1 MQNKIQIENSKI
13 KNSQINTKEDA
24 NLINAL
30 NINQNILN
38 NNKNEKLYEKN
49 TQNSTSITSKLIFL
63 NNF

>member
-24 NLINAL
+24 NLINPL

-49 TQNSTSITSKLIFL
+49 TQNSTSTTSKLIFL

>member
-49 TQNSTSITSKLIFL
+49 TQNSTSTTSKLIFL

>member
-13 KNSQINTKEDA
+13 KNSQINTKEDV
-24 NLINAL
+24 NLINPL

-49 TQNSTSITSKLIFL
+49 AQKSTSITSKLIFL

>member
-13 KNSQINTKEDA
+13 KNSQINTKEDV
-24 NLINAL
+24 NLINSL

-49 TQNSTSITSKLIFL
+49 AQKSTSITSKLIFL